1 MAVPVI
7 VVMGVSGAG
16 KSRIGRALAEA
27 LQVPFIEGD
36 ELHPPRNVAL
46 MAAGTPLTDADRSG
60 WLDAI
65 AQRLAQAAGQGG
77 AVVSCSAL
85 KRAYRD
91 RLRAAAPALRLVHL
105 HGEPALL
112 SSRMQAR
119 AGHYMPPSLL
129 QSQFDTLEPPQADE
143 HAIRGD
149 AAEPP
154 EALVARIAEA
164 LAEGVR

>member
-1 MAVPVI
+1 LETEPIIAVDPPAATVVTGPAI
-7 VVMGVSGAG
+7 V
-16 KSRIGRALAEA
+16 
-27 LQVPFIEGD
+27 
-36 ELHPPRNVAL
+36 
-46 MAAGTPLTDADRSG
+46 AATESVVKVTG
-60 WLDAI
+60 
-65 AQRLAQAAGQGG
+65 LAQACGQGG

-112 SSRMQAR
+112 STRMQAR
-119 AGHYMPPSLL
+119 VDHYMPPSLL
-129 QSQFDTLEPPQADE
+129 QSQLDTLELPLADE

-154 EALVARIAEA
+154 EALVMRIAEA